1 MPALSFRMVKRQEA
15 IDTLDQESSLYRGHL
30 GISLKKKKK
39 LNYLFGCARSQ
50 SWQDGSSYL
59 TRDRTQYPC
68 FGSMESQTMDHQGS
82 VYGFLTGGSGNYF
95 LQSSLLTQ
103 QNPILM
109 KRFYL
114 AHVSKQLIQTVRN
127 LLQCGRPGFDPWV
140 RKIFW
145 RREWLLT
152 PVFLPRELHAQRSLA
167 GYSPWGC
174 KQSDT
179 TDQQTLSLFH
189 GRITWPE
196 GFSPP

>member
-15 IDTLDQESSLYRGHL
+15 IDTLDQESSLYRGNL

-59 TRDRTQYPC
+59 TRYQTLYPC
-68 FGSMESQTMDHQGS
+68 FGSMESQTLDHQGS

-127 LLQCGRPGFDPWV
+127 LLQCERPGFDPWV
-140 RKIFW
+140 RSLGQ
-145 RREWLLT
+145 EDLLEKGMAT
-152 PVFLPRELHAQRSLA
+152 HSSILAQRITCTEEPGRL
-167 GYSPWGC
+167 
-174 KQSDT
+174 QSMGLQRVGHDLVT
-179 TDQQTLSLFH
+179 NTAH
-189 GRITWPE
+189 IH
-196 GFSPP
+196 